1 MKAYR
6 NIKEILYFRGDISP
20 FLIHL
25 TKPNK
30 GRTAECN
37 LEKIIRERK
46 LIAGESS
53 ISDARLEIHNKDREK
68 QYCRAISF
76 TETPLNEIHCL
87 LDIAGR
93 SCDLEPYGLVFL
105 KEKLRIKGVAPVFYL
120 NNEGNNKLSVIK
132 ALCRLIEI
140 EPESAKQILPLISSF
155 GKKLLDPTKTIN
167 FLWEREWRYPSV
179 EGDLQFNESDVFVGI
194 CPDGK
199 INHFER
205 LFSGVQFVD
214 CQRNM
219 KWYASK
225 LVVARQQHDMK
236 FSVI

>member
-1 MKAYR
+1 MKVYR
-6 NIKEILYFRGDISP
+6 DRNEILYFRKDISP

-25 TKPNK
+25 TRPNK

-37 LEKIIRERK
+37 LKKIIRERK
-46 LIAGESS
+46 LIAGDDP
-53 ISDARLEIHNKDREK
+53 ISDARFGIANEETRK

-87 LDIAGR
+87 LKIAGR

-105 KEKLRIKGVAPVFYL
+105 KDKLRIKGVAPVFYL
-120 NNEGNNKLSVIK
+120 NNEGDNKLSIIQ

-155 GKKLLDPTKTIN
+155 GKRLRALGDID

-179 EGDLQFNESDVFVGI
+179 EDDLQFNESDVFVGI
-194 CPDGK
+194 CPDDK
-199 INHFER
+199 IDQFEK
-205 LFSGVQFVD
+205 LFTSFQFVD

-225 LVVARQQHDMK
+225 LVEARHRHDMK
-236 FSVI
+236 CSVI

>member
-6 NIKEILYFRGDISP
+6 DIKEILYFREDISP

-37 LEKIIRERK
+37 LEKIIRGRK
-46 LIAGESS
+46 LIAGEDP
-53 ISDARLEIHNKDREK
+53 ISDAKFCIDDEETKK

-87 LDIAGR
+87 LDIVGR

-105 KEKLRIKGVAPVFYL
+105 KDELRRKGVAPVFYL
-120 NNEGNNKLSVIK
+120 NNERNNKLSVIR

-155 GKKLLDPTKTIN
+155 GKKLRSLGDID
-167 FLWEREWRYPSV
+167 FLWEREWRYPSK

-194 CPDGK
+194 CPHGEIDQ
-199 INHFER
+199 FEK
-205 LFSGVQFVD
+205 LFPSVQFVD
-214 CQRNM
+214 CRRNM

-225 LVVARQQHDMK
+225 LVVARQQHDIK